1 MTVQPAFLIDSDV
14 LIWCLRK
21 RPRAI
26 ALLEG
31 LAKDGP
37 LACSVLTISEIM
49 RMVRSQD
56 QVRTEKLLTSLVALP
71 VGVAE
76 AKVAAILMRNRGPGY
91 VDSHI
96 AATAM
101 LRQLP
106 LVTYN
111 RKDFERTGAKLL
123 DTAEW
128 DPQEYL

>member
-1 MTVQPAFLIDSDV
+1 MTIQPAYLIDTDV

-21 RPRAI
+21 RPKPI
-26 ALLEG
+26 AMLDL

-49 RMVRSQD
+49 RMVRDQD
-56 QVRTEKLLTSLVALP
+56 QARTEKLLASLMAIP

-76 AKVAAILMRNRGPGY
+76 ANVAAILMRSRGPGY
-91 VDSHI
+91 VDCHI

-101 LRQLP
+101 LRQVT

-111 RKDFERTGAKLL
+111 RKDYERTGAKLF

-128 DPQEYL
+128 DPQA